1 MKILLCL
8 LSDQHVP
15 NLLSIHHFCP
25 DRLVLVESEQMKGK
39 SKALLAALKTGG
51 DNDVLDY
58 ADRCSIVPLEC
69 VNSLQY
75 VLDLLQREMAR
86 FPDAD
91 WLVNLT
97 GGNKLMALA
106 AFQCFAVRKAQ

>member
-58 ADRCSIVPLEC
+58 ADRCSIVPL
-69 VNSLQY
+69 
-75 VLDLLQREMAR
+75 
-86 FPDAD
+86 DASTASSMCLICFKGRWHD
-91 WLVNLT
+91 
-97 GGNKLMALA
+97 
-106 AFQCFAVRKAQ
+106 FQMPIG